1 MVDPKNRLVHS
12 LSQPVVMK
20 RAAVAALFTVAACYP
35 RLALWQDRPRAV
47 GFLAVLLGLM
57 SFVMWAFVL
66 AWIPEHARTTLVPR
80 RLDGRLWAL
89 ATAAGLA
96 GSGLLWGAFDPS
108 LRHLLP
114 QDYPTTRM
122 AWVAATLFHVT
133 FVQLFLNFA
142 PLAFFVRL
150 FGDRL
155 VAAALTVLFGLFLL
169 LVQVNAAEVELSGWL
184 VAGMIAVRILFG
196 AVGMYLLLRGGL
208 LPVWWSALL
217 IQSRLVFGL
226 DG

>member
-1 MVDPKNRLVHS
+1 MRS
-12 LSQPVVMK
+12 LSQPAVMK
-20 RAAVAALFTVAACYP
+20 RAAVAALFTMAACYP
-35 RLALWQDRPRAV
+35 RLTLWQERPMLL
-47 GFLAVLLGLM
+47 GFLVTLLGLV

-66 AWIPEHARTTLVPR
+66 GWIPEHALTMLFPR
-80 RLDGRLWAL
+80 RFDSHLWAL
-89 ATAAGLA
+89 ATVAGLA
-96 GSGLLWGAFDPS
+96 GGGLLWGAFDPS
-108 LRHLLP
+108 LRALLP
-114 QDYPTTRM
+114 QDYPTTRT
-122 AWVAATLFHVT
+122 AWVTTTLFHLG
-133 FVQLFLNFA
+133 FVQLFLCFA

-150 FGDRL
+150 FGDRT

-217 IQSRLVFGL
+217 IQSRLLIGL
-226 DG
+226 DGVG

>member
-1 MVDPKNRLVHS
+1 MRS
-12 LSQPVVMK
+12 LSQSTVMK
-20 RAAVAALFTVAACYP
+20 RAAVAALLTMAACYP
-35 RLALWQDRPRAV
+35 RLALWPERPQAV
-47 GFLAVLLGLM
+47 GFLATLLGLV

-66 AWIPEHARTTLVPR
+66 AWIPEHARTPLFPR
-80 RLDGRLWAL
+80 RCDSRLWAL
-89 ATAAGLA
+89 ATSAGLA
-96 GSGLLWGAFDPS
+96 GGGLLWCAFDPS

-122 AWVAATLFHVT
+122 AWAAATLFHVS
-133 FVQLFLNFA
+133 FVQLFLTFA

-208 LPVWWSALL
+208 LPVCWSSLL
-217 IQSRLVFGL
+217 MQSRLLIDL
-226 DG
+226 DVPV

>member
-1 MVDPKNRLVHS
+1 MRS
-12 LSQPVVMK
+12 LSQPAVMK
-20 RAAVAALFTVAACYP
+20 RAAVAALFTMAACYP
-35 RLALWQDRPRAV
+35 RLALWQERPQAP
-47 GFLAVLLGLM
+47 GFLAALLGLV

-66 AWIPEHARTTLVPR
+66 AWIPEHGRTTLLPR
-80 RLDGRLWAL
+80 RFDSHLWAL
-89 ATAAGLA
+89 ATVAGLA
-96 GSGLLWGAFDPS
+96 GGGLLWSVFDPN
-108 LRHLLP
+108 LRPLLP
-114 QDYPTTRM
+114 QDYPVTRT
-122 AWVAATLFHVT
+122 AWVAATLFHVA
-133 FVQLFLNFA
+133 FVQLFLTFA

-184 VAGMIAVRILFG
+184 VGGMIGFRILFG

-217 IQSRLVFGL
+217 IQSRLLIGL
-226 DG
+226 DGAG